1 MKKSETTACLIAG
14 VLATSLLLTG
24 CGGGSGGGMS
34 GLGATGATGTTGA
47 TGGTGGTGVGGLNLV
62 DLLGSGGGITL
73 AGNVLGQEG
82 IVARALTPQ
91 DVADLSAAGILGTE
105 GVQVLER
112 NGQILGLES
121 PTGSVFGVPVGGGAL
136 PVIGGVTL
144 PALPAALPR
153 VGILGL

>member
-1 MKKSETTACLIAG
+1 MKKSETTAYLIAG
-14 VLATSLLLTG
+14 VLVTSVLLIG
-24 CGGGSGGGMS
+24 CGGGSGGGMG
-34 GLGATGATGTTGA
+34 GLGATGATGATGGI
-47 TGGTGGTGVGGLNLV
+47 GGTGGTGAGGLNLV
-62 DLLGSGGGITL
+62 DLLGSGGGVTL

-82 IVARALTPQ
+82 IVARALSQQ

-121 PTGSVFGVPVGGGAL
+121 PTGSVFGVPVNGSL
-136 PVIGGVTL
+136 PVLGGVTL
-144 PALPAALPR
+144 PALPTSIPR

>member
-1 MKKSETTACLIAG
+1 MKKSDINAYIIAG
-14 VLATSLLLTG
+14 VLTTSVLLVG
-24 CGGGSGGGMS
+24 CGGGSGGGMG
-34 GLGATGATGTTGA
+34 GLGATGATGAAGA
-47 TGGTGGTGVGGLNLV
+47 AGAAGAGGGINLV

-82 IVARALTPQ
+82 VVARALSPQ

-121 PTGSVFGVPVGGGAL
+121 PTGSVFGVPVNGSLPILGGT
-136 PVIGGVTL
+136 TL
-144 PALPAALPR
+144 PALPAGVPR

>member
-1 MKKSETTACLIAG
+1 MKKSETTAYLIAG
-14 VLATSLLLTG
+14 VLATSVLLTG

-47 TGGTGGTGVGGLNLV
+47 TGGTGPGGLNLV
-62 DLLGSGGGITL
+62 DLLGSSGGITL

-82 IVARALTPQ
+82 IVARALSQQ
-91 DVADLSAAGILGTE
+91 DVADLAAAGILGTQ

-112 NGQILGLES
+112 DGQILGFES
-121 PTGSVFGVPVGGGAL
+121 PTGSVFGVPVNGSL

-144 PALPAALPR
+144 PALPTSIPR